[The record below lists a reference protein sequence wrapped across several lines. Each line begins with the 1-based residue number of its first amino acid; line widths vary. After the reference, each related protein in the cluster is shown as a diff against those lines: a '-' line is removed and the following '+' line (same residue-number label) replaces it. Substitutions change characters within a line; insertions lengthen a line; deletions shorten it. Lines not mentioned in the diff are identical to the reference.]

1 LILAEKISRR
11 DAVSL
16 VNDIALG
23 FAALG
28 VVGGEILRELGLSE
42 LPYYFTS
49 FYSWG
54 RELSD
59 ELPKPIPRELAER
72 AREVLREKLEERL
85 AQLNGEEEG
94 LRGIGYTDRD
104 FRILESHYRS
114 SYEAAVAA
122 LDKLSQALVG

>member
-1 LILAEKISRR
+1 LVEKIGRR

-16 VNDIALG
+16 VNDVALG

-42 LPYYFTS
+42 LPYYLTS
-49 FYSWG
+49 FSAWG

-59 ELPKPIPRELAER
+59 EPPKPIPRELVER
-72 AREVLREKLEERL
+72 AKEVLKEKLKERL
-85 AQLNGEEEG
+85 AQLEGKKEELG
-94 LRGIGYTDRD
+94 GIGYSDRD
-104 FRILESHYRS
+104 LRILESHYRE

-122 LDKLSQALVG
+122 LDRLSQDLVR

>member
-1 LILAEKISRR
+1 LAEKISRR

-42 LPYYFTS
+42 LSYYLTS

-122 LDKLSQALVG
+122 LDKLSQALIG

>member
-11 DAVSL
+11 DAISL

-23 FAALG
+23 LAALG

-42 LPYYFTS
+42 LPYYLTS
-49 FYSWG
+49 FYVWG

-59 ELPKPIPRELAER
+59 EPPKPILRELVER
-72 AREVLREKLEERL
+72 AKEVLKEKLEERL
-85 AQLNGEEEG
+85 AQLKGEEEE

-104 FRILESHYRS
+104 FKILESHYRS

-122 LDKLSQALVG
+122 LDRLSQT

>member
-11 DAVSL
+11 DAISL

-23 FAALG
+23 LAALG

-42 LPYYFTS
+42 LPYYLTS
-49 FYSWG
+49 FYVWG

-59 ELPKPIPRELAER
+59 EPPKPIPRELVER
-72 AREVLREKLEERL
+72 AKEVLKEKLEERL
-85 AQLNGEEEG
+85 ARLKGEEEE

-104 FRILESHYRS
+104 FKILESHYRR

-122 LDKLSQALVG
+122 LDRLSQT

>member
-11 DAVSL
+11 DAISL

-23 FAALG
+23 LAALG

-42 LPYYFTS
+42 LPYYLTS
-49 FYSWG
+49 FYVWG

-59 ELPKPIPRELAER
+59 EPPKPIPRELVER
-72 AREVLREKLEERL
+72 AKEVLKEKLEERL
-85 AQLNGEEEG
+85 AQLKGEEEE

-122 LDKLSQALVG
+122 LDRLSQT